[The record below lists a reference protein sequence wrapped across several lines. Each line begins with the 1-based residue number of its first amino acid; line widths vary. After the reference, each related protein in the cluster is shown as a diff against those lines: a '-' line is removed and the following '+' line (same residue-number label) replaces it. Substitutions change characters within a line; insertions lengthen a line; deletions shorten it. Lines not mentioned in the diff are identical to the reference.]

1 MAHLKILGKVGQS
14 KTSRLATPSFN
25 SGRSSQPLGVWSSR
39 SLESRQFGQGA
50 EAAGRL
56 VGQKWGE
63 PEKSGVAALQERLEE
78 LHKKEEKTRH
88 KLEDTG
94 VVLQDFCKTRGICDG
109 A

>member
-1 MAHLKILGKVGQS
+1 LKAASSGKAPKPRGAWWV
-14 KTSRLATPSFN
+14 SRN
-25 SGRSSQPLGVWSSR
+25 G
-39 SLESRQFGQGA
+39 ESP
-50 EAAGRL
+50 
-56 VGQKWGE
+56 K
-63 PEKSGVAALQERLEE
+63 KAALQERLEE